1 MSTLTRLLLAA
12 AIAVLTVG
20 PVSAATVRNA
30 SHRLVAQADSQ
41 STGSVSGS
49 LHDVSGAP
57 VAGATIAVRG
67 AKSYYALSDAKG
79 NFSVSDIA
87 PGVYEIIVTKPGYQT
102 ATDTDYTVLAGQ
114 SQNVVVT
121 MHAATFSSLRTIAT
135 VRAVGRGTFNTT
147 PAAVNVVPAAAF
159 ADQGAV
165 QVTRVLSQVPGVQIS
180 FPSSNANAAVP
191 GGITVPNIRGA
202 GSFETATLIDG
213 HPLSVGTYGDYV
225 TTFLNSYM
233 FSNTEVV
240 KGPGATVP
248 VNDAIGG
255 TLNFRTKDP
264 TFKPTPDIA
273 IGVTNHG
280 GTFSNFGFSDT
291 VGRLGLVMDIATVD
305 DPSPLDN
312 QQVYYNPNGALDT
325 VTGKTLTPF
334 NGANTTTTL
343 PGTSSSIQTIYPL
356 VACCYNVQ
364 GQYSQTAELVKFRY
378 KLSEATTAMV
388 SYLGSQT
395 FSDQNGNT
403 GNLTLGTFSPL
414 AGYTGSLATGG
425 LGVNFLYPGGTE
437 QEVNNEPIFQGEV
450 RSTLGRDTVLARYY
464 HASIL
469 RQITEGNPNGTP
481 SLVTQTLYGSSCPG
495 KIVANVCST
504 APIMYNGTPVTLA
517 FHNKYLQ
524 TEQDALSG
532 ISFLY
537 LHPIGSN
544 TLSLGIDQTISTTTS
559 FSQST
564 YTNVNLPTGSAQKFT
579 TFTLRGHFRINPKL
593 SGYATLYENIYNSTY
608 PVSCPFAYGYSN
620 CAIDGSNVT
629 FGSTTN
635 THFDDRFALTYRPDT
650 NTSLRLSIGSAIAP
664 PYLLLLSQIASPAAT
679 YNSSTGIAT
688 LRTNNGG
695 IKPETAYGFDLG
707 ASFRMPKANA
717 VATVDLYQTNLFNK
731 FFGQT
736 YPSQYTCSSPNIQC
750 TNSGAAVPPNTPVYY
765 QSYVNLSNARF
776 AGIEVGIRSLRH
788 VGLGYVVEGDL
799 SRGYVYN
806 LPPYF
811 YCSTPGPNCV
821 QNQNLNVI
829 ANQNFNGGGIDY
841 TSTITSMNTRL
852 PYAQANLEVN
862 YRSKGGIY
870 AALGDSLEGNN
881 NSFNR
886 APFGIGYVTLRV
898 PLNKRFAVQVSGD
911 NIFNAYTGLFPVY
924 GGGVPVPLVNGSQ
937 AATVGNVLGPATYRF
952 ILSTRF

>member
-1 MSTLTRLLLAA
+1 M
-12 AIAVLTVG
+12 
-20 PVSAATVRNA
+20 
-30 SHRLVAQADSQ
+30 
-41 STGSVSGS
+41 SGS

-67 AKSYYALSDAKG
+67 PKTYYGLSDAKG
-79 NFSVSDIA
+79 DFTISGIA

-102 ATDTDYTVLAGQ
+102 ATDTDYTVVAGQ
-114 SQNVVVT
+114 SQSVVVT

-147 PAAVNVVPAAAF
+147 PAAVNVVSSAAYAN
-159 ADQGAV
+159 QGAV

-180 FPSSNANAAVP
+180 FPSSSANAAVP
-191 GGITVPNIRGA
+191 GSITVPDIRGA

-213 HPLSVGTYGDYV
+213 HPVSVGTYGDYV
-225 TTFLNSYM
+225 TTFLNAYM

-248 VNDAIGG
+248 VNYAIGG

-264 TFKPTPDIA
+264 TFKPTPDLALGI
-273 IGVTNHG
+273 TNHG

-291 VGRLGLVMDIATVD
+291 VSRLGLVFDIATID
-305 DPSPLDN
+305 DPSVLNN
-312 QQVYYNPNGALDT
+312 QAVYYDPSGTFDT
-325 VTGKTLTPF
+325 GLGKPIHGF
-334 NGANTTTTL
+334 NGASTSTTI

-364 GQYSQTAELVKFRY
+364 GQYTQTAELVKFRY
-378 KLSEATTAMV
+378 KLSEATTATV

-414 AGYTGSLATGG
+414 AGYSGSLAAGG
-425 LGVNFLYPGGTE
+425 LGVNYLHTGGTD
-437 QEVNNEPIFQGEV
+437 QEINNEPILQAEV

-469 RQITEGNPNGTP
+469 RQVTEGNPNGTP
-481 SLVTQTLYGSSCPG
+481 DLVTQTLYGSSCPG
-495 KIVANVCST
+495 KITGNVCST
-504 APIMYNGTPVTLA
+504 APIFYNGTPVTLSV
-517 FHNKYLQ
+517 HDTYLQ

-544 TLSLGIDQTISTTTS
+544 TLSFGVDQTVSTTTS
-559 FSQST
+559 YSKSS
-564 YTNVNLPTGSAQKFT
+564 YTSVNLPTGSAQKFT

-593 SGYATLYENIYNSTY
+593 SGYATLYENVYNSTY
-608 PVSCPFAYGYSN
+608 PVSCPFAFGFSN

-635 THFDDRFALTYRPDT
+635 SHFDDRFALTYRPNT
-650 NTSLRLSIGSAIAP
+650 NTAVRLSIGSAIAP
-664 PYLLLLSQIASPAAT
+664 PYLLLLSQIASPTAT
-679 YNSSTGIAT
+679 YSSSTGVAT
-688 LRTNNGG
+688 LKTNNGG

-707 ASFRMPKANA
+707 ASFRMPKANS
-717 VATVDLYQTNLFNK
+717 VASVDLYQTNLFNK

-736 YPSQYTCSSPNIQC
+736 YPSPYTCASPQVQC
-750 TNSGAAVPPNTPVYY
+750 TNGGAPVPANTPVFY
-765 QSYVNLSNARF
+765 QSNVNLSNARF
-776 AGIEVGIRSLRH
+776 QGIELGLRSLPH
-788 VGLGYVVEGDL
+788 VGLGYKLEGDL

-806 LPPYF
+806 LPQYF
-811 YCSTPGPNCV
+811 YCSTPGPNCT

-829 ANQNFNGGGIDY
+829 ANQNFNGGGIGY
-841 TSTITSMNTRL
+841 GSTIGSMNTRL
-852 PYAQANLEVN
+852 PYAQANLELD
-862 YRSKGGIY
+862 YRSAHGLY
-870 AALGDSLEGNN
+870 AAIGDTLYGNN
-881 NSFNR
+881 NSLNR
-886 APFGIGYVTLRV
+886 PPFGIGYVTVRM
-898 PLNKRFAVQVSGD
+898 PINKRFNFQISGD
-911 NIFNAYTGLFPVY
+911 NIFNAYNGLFPVY

-952 ILSTRF
+952 ILTTSF

>member
-1 MSTLTRLLLAA
+1 M
-12 AIAVLTVG
+12 
-20 PVSAATVRNA
+20 
-30 SHRLVAQADSQ
+30 
-41 STGSVSGS
+41 SGS

-57 VAGATIAVRG
+57 VVGATIAVRG
-67 AKSYYALSDAKG
+67 PKSYYALSDVKG
-79 NFSVSDIA
+79 NFTISGIA

-102 ATDTDYTVLAGQ
+102 ATDTDYTVVAGQ
-114 SQNVVVT
+114 SQSVVVT

-147 PAAVNVVPAAAF
+147 PAAVNVVSSATYEN
-159 ADQGAV
+159 QGAV

-180 FPSSNANAAVP
+180 FPSSSANAAVP
-191 GGITVPNIRGA
+191 GSITVPDIRGA

-225 TTFLNSYM
+225 TTFLNAYM

-248 VNDAIGG
+248 VNYAIGG

-264 TFKPTPDIA
+264 TYKPTPDIDL
-273 IGVTNHG
+273 GVTNHG

-291 VGRLGLVMDIATVD
+291 VDRLGLVFDVATID
-305 DPSPLDN
+305 DPSVLNN
-312 QQVYYNPNGALDT
+312 QQVYYDPSGSIDT
-325 VTGKTLTPF
+325 GLGKSINAF
-334 NGANTTTTL
+334 NGASTYTTI

-364 GQYSQTAELVKFRY
+364 GQYTQTAELVKFRY
-378 KLSEATTAMV
+378 KLSEATTATV

-395 FSDQNGNT
+395 FADQNGNT
-403 GNLTLGTFSPL
+403 GNLTLGTFAPL
-414 AGYTGSLATGG
+414 AGYTGSLAAGG
-425 LGVNFLYPGGTE
+425 LGVNYLHTGGTD
-437 QEVNNEPIFQGEV
+437 QEINNEPILQGEI

-469 RQITEGNPNGTP
+469 RQVTEGNPNGTP
-481 SLVTQTLYGSSCPG
+481 SLEMQTLYGSSCPG
-495 KIVANVCST
+495 KITNNVCSA
-504 APIMYNGTPVTLA
+504 APIFYNGTPVMLGVKST
-517 FHNKYLQ
+517 YLQ

-544 TLSLGIDQTISTTTS
+544 TLSFGVDQTVSTTTS
-559 FSQST
+559 YSKSS
-564 YTNVNLPTGSAQKFT
+564 YTSVNLPTGSAQKFT

-608 PVSCPFAYGYSN
+608 PVSCPFAFGFSN
-620 CAIDGSNVT
+620 CAINGSNVT

-635 THFDDRFALTYRPDT
+635 THFDDRFALTYRPNS
-650 NTSLRLSIGSAIAP
+650 NTAVRLSIGSAIAP
-664 PYLLLLSQIASPAAT
+664 PYLLLLSQIASPTAT
-679 YNSSTGIAT
+679 YSSSTGVAT
-688 LRTNNGG
+688 LKTNNGG

-707 ASFRMPKANA
+707 ASFRMPKAA
-717 VATVDLYQTNLFNK
+717 SVATVDLYQTNLFNK

-736 YPSQYTCSSPNIQC
+736 YPSPYTCASPQVQC
-750 TNSGAAVPPNTPVYY
+750 TNGGAPVPANAPVFY
-765 QSYVNLSNARF
+765 QSNVNLSNARF
-776 AGIEVGIRSLRH
+776 QGIEVGLRSLPH
-788 VGLGYVVEGDL
+788 VGLGYELEGDL

-806 LPPYF
+806 LPQYF
-811 YCSTPGPNCV
+811 YCSTPGPNCT

-829 ANQNFNGGGIDY
+829 ANQNFNGGGIGY
-841 TSTITSMNTRL
+841 GSTIGSMNTRL
-852 PYAQANLEVN
+852 PYAQANLELN
-862 YRSKGGIY
+862 FRSKGGLY
-870 AALGDSLEGNN
+870 AALGDTLYGNN
-881 NSFNR
+881 NSLNR
-886 APFGIGYVTLRV
+886 APFGIGYVTVRV
-898 PLNKRFAVQVSGD
+898 PINKRFDFQISGD
-911 NIFNAYTGLFPVY
+911 NIFNAYNGLFPVY

-952 ILSTRF
+952 ILSTKF

>member
-1 MSTLTRLLLAA
+1 M
-12 AIAVLTVG
+12 
-20 PVSAATVRNA
+20 
-30 SHRLVAQADSQ
+30 
-41 STGSVSGS
+41 SGS

-67 AKSYYALSDAKG
+67 PKSYYALSDAKG
-79 NFSVSDIA
+79 NFTVSGIA

-102 ATDTDYTVLAGQ
+102 ATDTDYTVVAGQ

-147 PAAVNVVPAAAF
+147 PAAVNVVSSAAY

-180 FPSSNANAAVP
+180 FPSSGANAAVP
-191 GGITVPNIRGA
+191 GSITVPNIRGA

-225 TTFLNSYM
+225 TTFLNAYM

-248 VNDAIGG
+248 VNYAIGG

-273 IGVTNHG
+273 IGITNHG

-291 VGRLGLVMDIATVD
+291 VSRLGLVFDIATLD
-305 DPSPLDN
+305 DPSVLNN
-312 QQVYYNPNGALDT
+312 QQVYYDPTGNVDT
-325 VTGKTLTPF
+325 GLGKTINGF
-334 NGANTTTTL
+334 NGASTYTTI

-364 GQYSQTAELVKFRY
+364 GQYTQTAELVKFRY
-378 KLSEATTAMV
+378 KLSEATTATV

-414 AGYTGSLATGG
+414 GGYTGSLAAGA
-425 LGVNFLYPGGTE
+425 LGVNYLHPGGTD
-437 QEVNNEPIFQGEV
+437 QEINNEPIFQAEV

-469 RQITEGNPNGTP
+469 RQITEGNQNGTP
-481 SLVTQTLYGSSCPG
+481 SLVTQTLYGSACPARIAG
-495 KIVANVCST
+495 NVCPT
-504 APIMYNGTPVTLA
+504 APVFYNGTPVTLA
-517 FHNKYLQ
+517 FYNKYLQ

-544 TLSLGIDQTISTTTS
+544 TLSLGVDQTVSTTTS
-559 FSQST
+559 YSQSSFT
-564 YTNVNLPTGSAQKFT
+564 SVNLPTGSAQKFT
-579 TFTLRGHFRINPKL
+579 TVTLRGHFRINPKL

-608 PVSCPFAYGYSN
+608 PVSCPFYKQYNN
-620 CAIDGSNVT
+620 CAIDGSNEV
-629 FGSTTN
+629 FSSTTN
-635 THFDDRFALTYRPDT
+635 THFDDRFALTYRPDN
-650 NTSLRLSIGSAIAP
+650 NTVLRLAVGSAIAP
-664 PYLLLLSQIASPAAT
+664 PYLLLLSQISGPVAI
-679 YNSSTGIAT
+679 YNTTGGYAT
-688 LRTNNGG
+688 LTQNNGSL
-695 IKPETAYGFDLG
+695 KPETSFGYDLG
-707 ASFRMPKANA
+707 ASVRFPKL
-717 VATVDLYQTNLFNK
+717 ATVLTADLYQTNLFNK
-731 FFGQT
+731 YFSQGS
-736 YPSQYTCSSPNIQC
+736 PSPYTCASPQVSCYNGGTLVVNNSPVLYEQNI
-750 TNSGAAVPPNTPVYY
+750 
-765 QSYVNLSNARF
+765 NLSNARF
-776 AGIEVGIRSLRH
+776 QGIELGLRSRSH
-788 VGLGYVVEGDL
+788 VGLGYVLEGDL

-811 YCSTPGPNCV
+811 YCSKPGPNCT

-829 ANQNFNGGGIDY
+829 ANQNFNGGGIGY
-841 TSTITSMNTRL
+841 ASTIGSMNTRL
-852 PYAQANLEVN
+852 PYAQANLELN
-862 YRSKGGIY
+862 YRSKGGLY
-870 AALGDSLEGNN
+870 AAFGDTLYGNN
-881 NSFNR
+881 NSANR
-886 APFGIGYVTLRV
+886 PPFGIGYVTLRV
-898 PLNKRFAVQVSGD
+898 PIDKRFDFQISGD
-911 NIFNAYTGLFPVY
+911 NIFNAYNGLFPVY

-952 ILSTRF
+952 ILTTKF